1 MMTINS
7 HSDYIQQIRQQI
19 IGTPE
24 LISLLA
30 GYQMLPQLY
39 RELLI
44 DQAISTVDCSAEE
57 LEEARKQFYQTH
69 HLLEESQRQAWLQAQ
84 GMTQAQ
90 LDKLATRSLLVEKY
104 KLATWGNKLESHF
117 MTQKPHLDQV
127 VYSLLRTREM
137 GTAQEL
143 YFRIKAGEQSFA
155 ELAREYS
162 QGPEAQSGG
171 LIGPM
176 ALSQPHP
183 QLAAKLRACQPGQ
196 LLPPS
201 RLGEWFVIVRLEQML
216 PAKLDESTRKKLL
229 DGLFQKWLQEVVNQQ
244 LAVNSYQLT
253 GISEKS

>member
-1 MMTINS
+1 MNNS
-7 HSDYIQQIRQQI
+7 DLEKLVQQT

-44 DQAISTVDCSAEE
+44 DQAIANVECSPEE
-57 LEEARKQFYQTH
+57 LQQGREQFYLVHKLDDEQ
-69 HLLEESQRQAWLQAQ
+69 QRQAWLQAY
-84 GMTQAQ
+84 GMTEMQ
-90 LDKLATRSLLVEKY
+90 LQVLATRALRVEKF
-104 KLATWGNKLESHF
+104 KLATWGNKLESYF
-117 MTQKPHLDQV
+117 LTQKPNLDQV
-127 VYSLLRTREM
+127 VYSLLRTSNM
-137 GTAQEL
+137 ATAQEL
-143 YFRIKAGEQSFA
+143 YFRIKGKEQSFA
-155 ELAREYS
+155 ELAREFS

-183 QLAAKLRACQPGQ
+183 HLAAKLRASQPGQ

-201 RLGEWFVIVRLEQML
+201 RLGDWFVIVRLEQML

-229 DGLFQKWLQEVVNQQ
+229 DGLFQNWLEESVKQLQHQVSKQQ
-244 LAVNSYQLT
+244 VSFLA
-253 GISEKS
+253 GA

>member
-1 MMTINS
+1 MTINNY
-7 HSDYIQQIRQQI
+7 YIDQLRQQTI
-19 IGTPE
+19 ETPE

-44 DQAISTVDCSAEE
+44 DQAIATVNCSPEE
-57 LEEARKQFYQTH
+57 LEQAIEQFYESH
-69 HLLEESQRQAWLQAQ
+69 NLGDDSQRQLWLSAQ
-84 GMTQAQ
+84 GMTEIQ
-90 LDKLATRSLLVEKY
+90 LKKLATRSLFVEKY

-127 VYSLLRTREM
+127 VYSLLRTRDL
-137 GTAQEL
+137 GIAQEL

-162 QGPEAQSGG
+162 QGLEAQSGG

-183 QLAAKLRACQPGQ
+183 QLAGKLRACQPGQ

-229 DGLFQKWLQEVVNQQ
+229 DGLFQNWLEESLQGLLSQSLKKEFVIH
-244 LAVNSYQLT
+244 NS
-253 GISEKS
+253 